1 MAKAAKPPA
10 SFEVGVSELEDLIAA
25 LESGSMPLDE
35 ALEKYQ
41 RGMELLRF
49 CGDRLAQAEQR
60 VRVLEGDNLKP
71 FNSGTES

>member
-10 SFEVGVSELEDLIAA
+10 SFEAGVSELEDLIAA